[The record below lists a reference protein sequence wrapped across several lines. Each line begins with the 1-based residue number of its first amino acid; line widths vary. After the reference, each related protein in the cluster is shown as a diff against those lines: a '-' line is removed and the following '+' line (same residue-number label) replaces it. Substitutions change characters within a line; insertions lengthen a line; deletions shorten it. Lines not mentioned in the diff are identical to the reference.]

1 MPMEASCSSQASG
14 SSQGAEGGSSNTQPV
29 YEIYL
34 ICGMQKKLA
43 ELVS

>member
-1 MPMEASCSSQASG
+1 MDASCSGEASG

-29 YEIYL
+29 YGAYL
-34 ICGMQKKLA
+34 MSGMQMKLT